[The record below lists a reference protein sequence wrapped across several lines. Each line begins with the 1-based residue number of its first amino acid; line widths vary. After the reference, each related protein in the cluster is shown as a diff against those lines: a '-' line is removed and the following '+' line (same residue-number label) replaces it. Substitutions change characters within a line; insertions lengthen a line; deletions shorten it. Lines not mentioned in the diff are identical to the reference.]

1 MIDYEQDIH
10 MSFNSL
16 HGQVKELD
24 LVIIW
29 QVWQVAIASLQET
42 MVGLI

>member
-1 MIDYEQDIH
+1 MMDYEQDIH

-16 HGQVKELD
+16 HGQVKEMD

-29 QVWQVAIASLQET
+29 HVWQVAIASLQET
-42 MVGLI
+42 MASLI